1 MGELAQYLF
10 TVVLLL
16 MLLVFMSG
24 GPPKAQ
30 PEYVRINI

>member
-10 TVVLLL
+10 AVILLL
-16 MLLVFMSG
+16 MLLIFMSG

-30 PEYVRINI
+30 PEHVRINI